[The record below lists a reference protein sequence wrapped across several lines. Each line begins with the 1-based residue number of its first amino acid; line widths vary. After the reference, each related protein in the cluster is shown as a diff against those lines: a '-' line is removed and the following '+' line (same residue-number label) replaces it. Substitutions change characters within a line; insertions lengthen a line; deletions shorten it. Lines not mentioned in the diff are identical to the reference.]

1 MSANDCQGYGLT
13 LRACYRF
20 FYKYRS
26 DADVFHSEM
35 CDDPFARYIDCL
47 KKAMKD
53 RDVDVSDLLRY
64 HSSVRFQDDAKPA
77 T

>member
-1 MSANDCQGYGLT
+1 MEECASVKKDYDQCFNSWFKD
-13 LRACYRF
+13 
-20 FYKYRS
+20 KYLKGDDDDS
-26 DADVFHSEM
+26 MCSELLKNYTN
-35 CDDPFARYIDCL
+35 CV